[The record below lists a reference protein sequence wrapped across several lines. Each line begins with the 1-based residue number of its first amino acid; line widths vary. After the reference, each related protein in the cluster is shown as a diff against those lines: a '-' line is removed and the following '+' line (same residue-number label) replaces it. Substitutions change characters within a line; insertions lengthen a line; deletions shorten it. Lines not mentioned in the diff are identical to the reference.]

1 MLKFLYLRL
10 KSFKKNSVHN
20 KRTLANQLFY
30 MQKKLKLWDATMLVM
45 GSMIGSGIFIV
56 SSDMMRNLGSG
67 YWLIAVWV
75 ITGIMTVAAAIS
87 YGELSAMFPKAG
99 GQYTYITE
107 IFGKMTGFLYGWG
120 LFAVIQT
127 GTIAAVAMAF
137 GKFTAYLIP
146 ALNNSDPIFQSGTF
160 RITWVQIL
168 AIVIILL
175 LTFINT
181 RGVKNGKLLQ
191 NVFTTSK
198 ILALLGIIFFGFLL
212 IRDSQWTQNMSFG
225 WSGFQNFG
233 REVGND
239 LLSTGWQPIS
249 GVTLLGGIA
258 AAMVGSV
265 FSSVAWENVTFV
277 SGEIENPKKNVVKS
291 MVLGTCVVMVL
302 YLLVNFVYLNALG
315 RDEIAFADKNRPAV
329 AASEVIFGNLGT
341 VIMAILVMV
350 STFGCINGL
359 VLAGARVFQTM
370 AKDGLFFR
378 AATENNRFDVP
389 AKSLWMQGIWASALA
404 LSGQYGDLL
413 DMISFVIVLFYMITV
428 FGVIYLRIK
437 RPDLERPYKTWL
449 YPVTPILYLLIGTA
463 FCVLLIWFKP
473 QYTWP
478 GFILILLGLPVYWFI
493 NRGKSV

>member
-1 MLKFLYLRL
+1 
-10 KSFKKNSVHN
+10 
-20 KRTLANQLFY
+20 
-30 MQKKLKLWDATMLVM
+30 MQKKLKLWDGIMLVM

-75 ITGIMTVAAAIS
+75 ITGVMTIAAAIS
-87 YGELSAMFPKAG
+87 YGELSSMFPKAG

-137 GKFTAYLIP
+137 GKFTAYLVP
-146 ALNNSDPIFQSGTF
+146 ALNDSQPLFQSGTF
-160 RITWVQIL
+160 KITWVQIL
-168 AIVIILL
+168 AIVVILL

-181 RGVKNGKLLQ
+181 KGVKNGKLLQ
-191 NVFTTSK
+191 TVFTTSK
-198 ILALLGIIFFGFLL
+198 IIALLGIIFFGFLFVK
-212 IRDSQWTQNMSFG
+212 DSQWAENMSFG
-225 WSGFQNFG
+225 WNSFQDFG
-233 REVGND
+233 KEIGND
-239 LLSTGWQPIS
+239 LFPTGWQGIS
-249 GVTLLGGIA
+249 GATLLGGIA

-277 SGEIENPKKNVVKS
+277 SGEMENPKKNIVKS
-291 MVLGTCVVMVL
+291 MVLGTSAVMVL
-302 YLLVNFVYLNALG
+302 YLLVNFVYLNALD
-315 RDEIAFADKNRPAV
+315 RDAIAFADKNRPAV

-341 VIMAILVMV
+341 VIMAVLVMV

-370 AKDGLFFR
+370 AKDGLFFKS
-378 AATENNRFDVP
+378 AIHNNKHSVP
-389 AKSLWMQGIWASALA
+389 ERSLWMQGIWASVLA

-428 FGVIYLRIK
+428 LGVIYLRIK
-437 RPDLERPYKTWL
+437 KPELERPYKTWL

-493 NRGKSV
+493 NRRKTE

>member
-1 MLKFLYLRL
+1 
-10 KSFKKNSVHN
+10 
-20 KRTLANQLFY
+20 

-146 ALNNSDPIFQSGTF
+146 ALNDSAPIFQSGTF

-168 AIVIILL
+168 AIVVILL

-191 NVFTTSK
+191 NLFTTSK
-198 ILALLGIIFFGFLL
+198 ILALLGIILFGFLL
-212 IRDSQWTQNMSFG
+212 IKDSQWAQNMSFG
-225 WSGFQNFG
+225 WNGFQNFG

-239 LLSTGWQPIS
+239 LVSTGWQPIS

-277 SGEIENPKKNVVKS
+277 SGEIENPRKNVVKS

-302 YLLVNFVYLNALG
+302 YLLVNFVFLNALG
-315 RDEIAFADKNRPAV
+315 RDGIAFADKNRPAV

-341 VIMAILVMV
+341 VIMAVLVMI

-370 AKDGLFFR
+370 AKDGLFFSS
-378 AATENNRFDVP
+378 ATENNRFDVP
-389 AKSLWMQGIWASALA
+389 EKSLWMQGIWSCVLA

-437 RPDLERPYKTWL
+437 RPDLERSYKTWL
-449 YPVTPILYLLIGTA
+449 YPLTPILYLVIGTA

-493 NRGKSV
+493 NRRKAD

>member
-1 MLKFLYLRL
+1 MD
-10 KSFKKNSVHN
+10 
-20 KRTLANQLFY
+20 
-30 MQKKLKLWDATMLVM
+30 KKLKLWDATMLVM

-67 YWLIAVWV
+67 YWLITVWV

-87 YGELSAMFPKAG
+87 YGELSSMFPKAG

-120 LFAVIQT
+120 LFTVIQT

-146 ALNNSDPIFQSGTF
+146 ALNDSAPLFQSGGF
-160 RITWVQIL
+160 KITWIQIL
-168 AIVIILL
+168 AIAVIIL

-181 RGVKNGKLLQ
+181 KGLKNGKILQ
-191 NVFTTSK
+191 DVFTSSK
-198 ILALLGIIFFGFLL
+198 VLALLGIIIFGFILVKN
-212 IRDSQWTQNMSFG
+212 SQWAGNMSFN
-225 WSGFQNFG
+225 WNAFQNFG
-233 REVGND
+233 TEVGTS
-239 LLSTGWQPIS
+239 LVSTEWKAIGSI
-249 GVTLLGGIA
+249 TLLGGIA

-265 FSSVAWENVTFV
+265 FSSVAWENVTFM

-291 MVLGTCVVMVL
+291 MVLGTTIVMVL
-302 YLLVNFVYLNALG
+302 YMLVNFVYLHALD
-315 RDEIAFADKNRPAV
+315 RDGIAFAESNRPAV
-329 AASEVIFGNLGT
+329 AASEVIFGNIGT
-341 VIMAILVMV
+341 IIMAVLVMI

-370 AKDGLFFR
+370 AKDGLFFKS
-378 AATENNRFDVP
+378 AIENNEHQVP
-389 AKSLWMQGIWASALA
+389 EKSLWMQGIWACVLA

-413 DMISFVIVLFYMITV
+413 DMISFVIVLFYMLTV

-437 RPDLERPYKTWL
+437 KPDLERPYKTWL
-449 YPVTPILYLLIGTA
+449 YPVTPIIYLLIGSA
-463 FCVLLIWFKP
+463 FCLLLIWFKP

-478 GFILILLGLPVYWFI
+478 GFILILLGVPVYWFI
-493 NRGKSV
+493 NKRKRRN